1 MIKILDTAFPEIKIV
16 SREAFIDSRGDFSE
30 LFNQNEFP
38 NFFPGGFAQANLSS
52 SSMGVVR
59 GMHWQ
64 VPPFQQGKLVS
75 CLSGKV
81 FDVAIDIRVKSKNF
95 GKYIS
100 FNLHGF
106 QVLSEQAKF
115 HYLTS
120 SNFSKGSARCLNPL
134 DPDIGIDWPIN
145 HFNLSKADAS
155 SPKLIEVKEEDLF
168 N

>member
-16 SREAFIDSRGDFSE
+16 SREVFIDSRGDFSE

-81 FDVAIDIRVKSKNF
+81 FDVAVDQGIFTQKGAWIYQEGELFAQGRENA
-95 GKYIS
+95 IT
-100 FNLHGF
+100 NLRDNT
-106 QVLSEQAKF
+106 E
-115 HYLTS
+115 
-120 SNFSKGSARCLNPL
+120 
-134 DPDIGIDWPIN
+134 
-145 HFNLSKADAS
+145 
-155 SPKLIEVKEEDLF
+155 LF
-168 N
+168 NEIKNKIKDAAK